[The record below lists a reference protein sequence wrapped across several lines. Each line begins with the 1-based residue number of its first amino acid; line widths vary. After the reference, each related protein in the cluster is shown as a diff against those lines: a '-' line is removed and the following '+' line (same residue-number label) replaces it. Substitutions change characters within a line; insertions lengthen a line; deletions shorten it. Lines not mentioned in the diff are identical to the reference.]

1 MKKLLIGA
9 MALSLMST
17 AALADGYYHRG
28 HGGGYGGGYR
38 GGNGGNWVA
47 PLVGGLIIG
56 GVLGSMNYGYA
67 RQYPAYHTECET
79 APVYDRYGRYLGD
92 EQRCYNVPNY

>member
-17 AALADGYYHRG
+17 AALADGWHHRN
-28 HGGGYGGGYR
+28 GYGGGYR

-56 GVLGSMNYGYA
+56 GVLGSMNNRYN
-67 RQYPAYHTECET
+67 QPYPAYHTECET